1 MKSAHFDVV
10 GGAAGDMLLA
20 ALIDAGAPPDAIR
33 EGLATLPV
41 PEFRLVVDE
50 VRSGGMRASRVT
62 LQVPDEK
69 NHRHLPQ
76 VLEVL
81 RGGRLPESVVADA
94 ERVFGRL
101 AEAEARSH
109 GIPMEKVH
117 FHEVGALDAILDI
130 AGVCLALYL
139 LQVRDVTF
147 SPLGVGTGEVD
158 TAHGRIPVPVP
169 AVLELTKG
177 FPIVRTEIRGEIL
190 TPTGAALVTTLG
202 RPVST
207 DAFVAESV
215 GVGAGHR
222 EIPGRP
228 NVLRVSLGAR
238 EATAWDIDEVTLLE
252 TNLDDM
258 SPEALPVVLAR
269 LMEAGAR
276 DAYLTPILMK
286 KGRPGYVLSAL
297 ADPDRARALAEV
309 IFRETSTFGVRRRTV
324 ARWVLPRETRELES
338 PWGPVRIKIGDLGD
352 GTRRVT
358 PEFESCREIAER
370 TGTPLL
376 EVYRQVDGLIRSS
389 ELVSTAGPASP
400 SES

>member
-20 ALIDAGAPPDAIR
+20 ALIDAGAPLDGIR

-41 PEFRLVVDE
+41 PEFRLVMDE

-62 LQVPDEK
+62 LEVPDEK

-81 RGGRLPESVVADA
+81 RGGRLPEEVVADA

-130 AGVCLALYL
+130 AGVCLALHL

-190 TPTGAALVTTLG
+190 TPTGAALLTTLG
-202 RPVST
+202 DRSRRMRSWRSRW
-207 DAFVAESV
+207 AS
-215 GVGAGHR
+215 
-222 EIPGRP
+222 GR
-228 NVLRVSLGAR
+228 
-238 EATAWDIDEVTLLE
+238 ATARF
-252 TNLDDM
+252 
-258 SPEALPVVLAR
+258 PAAR
-269 LMEAGAR
+269 
-276 DAYLTPILMK
+276 TC
-286 KGRPGYVLSAL
+286 SA
-297 ADPDRARALAEV
+297 
-309 IFRETSTFGVRRRTV
+309 
-324 ARWVLPRETRELES
+324 
-338 PWGPVRIKIGDLGD
+338 
-352 GTRRVT
+352 
-358 PEFESCREIAER
+358 
-370 TGTPLL
+370 
-376 EVYRQVDGLIRSS
+376 
-389 ELVSTAGPASP
+389 
-400 SES
+400 